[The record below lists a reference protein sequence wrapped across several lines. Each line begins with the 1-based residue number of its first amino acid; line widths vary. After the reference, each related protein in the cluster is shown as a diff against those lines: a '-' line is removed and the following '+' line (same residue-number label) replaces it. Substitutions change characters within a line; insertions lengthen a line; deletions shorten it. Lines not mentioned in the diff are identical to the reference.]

1 MNKRFMASVCLLSI
15 LLLPALAFA
24 ADTKI
29 ERIEPAFWWVG
40 MKSEKLQLMVH
51 GSDIAELSPQLSY
64 PGVSVESVT
73 RVANKNYLFV
83 DLRIKP
89 DTAAGKFE
97 LVFTRGALTIRY
109 PYELLAREKNSV
121 NRVGFN
127 SSDAILLIVP
137 DRFANGDAAN
147 DRVAGFPD
155 KLDRCNPSAR
165 HGGDIQGIIDHLDY
179 IAAMGYTELWPTPL
193 VENNQ
198 PDYSYHGYAATD
210 TYKIDA
216 RFGSNADYKRMVAIA
231 RQKGIGVIQDI
242 VLNHIGSSHWWMKD
256 MPMKDWLSYDGK
268 YVPTY
273 HARTAVNDPYASKE
287 DKKNF
292 VAGWFSKNM
301 PDMNQKNALVATYQ
315 IQNTIWWIEYAGLSG
330 IRADTY
336 GYSDSAFLTEWSRRV
351 MDEYPH
357 FNIVG
362 EEWSANPVVVSYWQ
376 RGKKNHDGYV
386 SYLPSLMD
394 FPLNESLRNALVAD
408 EDWNGGLKALYE
420 KLANDYL
427 YPDPS
432 NLVLFEGNHDMSR
445 LFSALNEDIGLDKM
459 ALAYVLTMRGI
470 PQLYYGT
477 EILMT
482 GPKVRDDGAIRNDFP
497 GGWAG
502 DKVNAFTGAGLTA
515 QQKDAQAFLKKLLNW
530 RKSQPVIHSGKVMHY
545 APDHGTYVYFRY
557 DGTSKVM
564 VVLNKNKS
572 AAVLATDRFH
582 EMLTKSSSAT
592 DVMTG
597 RRFDLGSTL
606 SVPARSVLILEVK

>member
-1 MNKRFMASVCLLSI
+1 
-15 LLLPALAFA
+15 
-24 ADTKI
+24 
-29 ERIEPAFWWVG
+29 
-40 MKSEKLQLMVH
+40 
-51 GSDIAELSPQLSY
+51 
-64 PGVSVESVT
+64 
-73 RVANKNYLFV
+73 
-83 DLRIKP
+83 
-89 DTAAGKFE
+89 
-97 LVFTRGALTIRY
+97 
-109 PYELLAREKNSV
+109 
-121 NRVGFN
+121 
-127 SSDAILLIVP
+127 
-137 DRFANGDAAN
+137 
-147 DRVAGFPD
+147 
-155 KLDRCNPSAR
+155 
-165 HGGDIQGIIDHLDY
+165 
-179 IAAMGYTELWPTPL
+179 
-193 VENNQ
+193 
-198 PDYSYHGYAATD
+198 
-210 TYKIDA
+210 
-216 RFGSNADYKRMVAIA
+216 
-231 RQKGIGVIQDI
+231 
-242 VLNHIGSSHWWMKD
+242 
-256 MPMKDWLSYDGK
+256 
-268 YVPTY
+268 
-273 HARTAVNDPYASKE
+273 
-287 DKKNF
+287 
-292 VAGWFSKNM
+292 
-301 PDMNQKNALVATYQ
+301 
-315 IQNTIWWIEYAGLSG
+315 
-330 IRADTY
+330 
-336 GYSDSAFLTEWSRRV
+336 
-351 MDEYPH
+351 YPH

-582 EMLTKSSSAT
+582 EMLSKTSSAT